1 MVFVET
7 KHFTKWIDSLLD
19 DDSYAELQ
27 TFLAGHP
34 EAGNVMRGTGGIRK
48 VRWSRRGQGKR
59 GGVRVIYYWRVS
71 ASRIYLLT
79 IFGKSVKDDLG
90 AAERAAWRKVV
101 EVIER

>member
-34 EAGNVMRGTGGIRK
+34 EAGNVMRGTGGIRT